1 MQPRPETLPG
11 KKRKIR
17 SRSSRRRVCVRGRSA
32 GRGGAGT
39 LRDPA
44 GLRSA
49 GSERGQRSAA
59 QHKTRVSRPPPSF
72 MRRRRLPLA
81 ALPRPRP
88 AHLISAP
95 PPPRA
100 ARAGGAHAGRS
111 RARGRVLREKGGGGS
126 APAACASPGT
136 RPAAPAATLA
146 LPAPARTNGGALKN
160 NN

>member
-11 KKRKIR
+11 KKKKIR
-17 SRSSRRRVCVRGRSA
+17 SRSPRRRVCVRGRSA

-59 QHKTRVSRPPPSF
+59 QHKTQASRPPPSF

-81 ALPRPRP
+81 ALPWPRP
-88 AHLISAP
+88 APRISLARSPRRARRGPVAPTRNRPARAGGGREGGSVP

-100 ARAGGAHAGRS
+100 PARAVPQRRS
-111 RARGRVLREKGGGGS
+111 R
-126 APAACASPGT
+126 C
-136 RPAAPAATLA
+136 RPLPAATD
-146 LPAPARTNGGALKN
+146 GD
-160 NN
+160 